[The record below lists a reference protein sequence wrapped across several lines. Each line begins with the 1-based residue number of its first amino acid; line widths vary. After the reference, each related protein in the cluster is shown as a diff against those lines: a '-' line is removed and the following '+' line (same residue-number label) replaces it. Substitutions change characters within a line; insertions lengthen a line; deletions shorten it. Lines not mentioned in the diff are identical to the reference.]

1 MRSNN
6 WKDFAELVGIAAI
19 VASLVFV
26 GVQLQQDQE
35 IAEAQIHLGAT
46 ANVAAITQSIADNQS
61 VWRRGLV
68 GEDLTPDE
76 RATFNAIARAIYQR
90 HFGLYNRGLRLNLAP
105 PEVVVRRFAFFAYQY
120 KGLRQYLATKF
131 AEDESLRDIY
141 NRSGNT
147 RGTFSAP
154 RAEGNA
160 RDFNQQLADEIEQLD
175 ELQPNVADM
184 TYMPL

>member
-1 MRSNN
+1 MEEKKALRSTN
-6 WKDFAELVGIAAI
+6 WKDVAELVGIAAI

-46 ANVAAITQSIADNQS
+46 ANVAAIAQTIADNQS

-68 GEDLTPDE
+68 GEDLSPHE
-76 RATFNAIARAIYQR
+76 RVTFNAIARAIYQR

-105 PEVVVRRFAFFAYQY
+105 PEVVVRRFALFAYQY
-120 KGLRQYLATKF
+120 EGLRQYLATKF
-131 AEDESLRDIY
+131 AEDKSLRGIY
-141 NRSGNT
+141 KYRSAG
-147 RGTFSAP
+147 
-154 RAEGNA
+154 
-160 RDFNQQLADEIEQLD
+160 DFNQQLADEIKRLD

-184 TYMPL
+184 TYMPF

>member
-1 MRSNN
+1 MN
-6 WKDFAELVGIAAI
+6 WKDIAELLGIAAI

-26 GVQLQQDQE
+26 GVQLRQDQK

-46 ANVAAITQSIADNQS
+46 ANVAAITQLIADNQS

-90 HFGLYNRGLRLNLAP
+90 HFGLYNRGLRLDLAP
-105 PEVVVRRFAFFAYQY
+105 PEAVVRRFALFAYQY

-131 AEDESLRDIY
+131 AEDESLRDIHELRDIY
-141 NRSGNT
+141 DRSG
-147 RGTFSAP
+147 
-154 RAEGNA
+154 A
-160 RDFNQQLADEIEQLD
+160 RSFNQQLSDEIKRLD
-175 ELQPNVADM
+175 DLQPNVADM
-184 TYMPL
+184 TYMPF

>member
-6 WKDFAELVGIAAI
+6 WKDVAELVGIAAI

-26 GVQLQQDQE
+26 GVQLQQDRE

-90 HFGLYNRGLRLNLAP
+90 HFGLYSRGLRLNLAQ

-141 NRSGNT
+141 NFRDIYNQSDD
-147 RGTFSAP
+147 
-154 RAEGNA
+154 GNA
-160 RDFNQQLADEIEQLD
+160 RDFNQQLADEIKQLD

>member
-1 MRSNN
+1 M
-6 WKDFAELVGIAAI
+6 
-19 VASLVFV
+19 ASLVFV

-141 NRSGNT
+141 NRSGG
-147 RGTFSAP
+147 RDAK
-154 RAEGNA
+154 
-160 RDFNQQLADEIEQLD
+160 DFNQQLADEIKRLD

>member
-1 MRSNN
+1 MRSTD
-6 WKDFAELVGIAAI
+6 WKDVAELVGIASI

-46 ANVAAITQSIADNQS
+46 ANVAAIAQTIADNQS

-68 GEDLTPDE
+68 GEDLSPDE

-105 PEVVVRRFAFFAYQY
+105 PEVVVRRFALFAYQY
-120 KGLRQYLATKF
+120 EGLRQYLATKF
-131 AEDESLRDIY
+131 AEDERRDIY
-141 NRSGNT
+141 NSSGI
-147 RGTFSAP
+147 
-154 RAEGNA
+154 
-160 RDFNQQLADEIEQLD
+160 RDFNQQLADEIKRLD

-184 TYMPL
+184 TYMPF

>member
-1 MRSNN
+1 MEKKKALRSTN
-6 WKDFAELVGIAAI
+6 WKDVAELVGIAAI

-46 ANVAAITQSIADNQS
+46 ANVAATTQSIADNQS

-90 HFGLYNRGLRLNLAP
+90 HFGLYNRGLRLTLSS
-105 PEVVVRRFAFFAYQY
+105 PELVVRRFAFFAYQY

-141 NRSGNT
+141 NRSGD
-147 RGTFSAP
+147 RDD
-154 RAEGNA
+154 
-160 RDFNQQLADEIEQLD
+160 RDFSQQLADEIKRLD
-175 ELQPNVADM
+175 ELTPNVADM
-184 TYMPL
+184 TYMPF